1 MQSTRTVLRSVM
13 VYSVEVDMAQRA
25 LLGHQG
31 HLILATQ
38 GFGHEVCWKG
48 KKLRLD
54 DGFLALMG

>member
-1 MQSTRTVLRSVM
+1 M